1 MDNVAVVV
9 SIERYEELIQ
19 KEERINALDRMLK
32 ADRYITM
39 EDVSSI
45 LEISKKEDTTN
56 ESN

>member
-1 MDNVAVVV
+1 MDNVSVLVR
-9 SIERYEELIQ
+9 IEKYEELIQ

-32 ADRYITM
+32 DGRYITM

>member
-1 MDNVAVVV
+1 MDNVSVLV
-9 SIERYEELIQ
+9 SIEKYEELIQ

-32 ADRYITM
+32 DGRYITM

>member
-1 MDNVAVVV
+1 MDNISVLV
-9 SIERYEELIQ
+9 SIEKYEELIQ

-32 ADRYITM
+32 DGRYITM

>member
-1 MDNVAVVV
+1 MDNVSVLVR
-9 SIERYEELIQ
+9 IEKYEELIQ
-19 KEERINALDRMLK
+19 KEELINALDRMLK
-32 ADRYITM
+32 DGRYITM

>member
-32 ADRYITM
+32 AGRYVIM
-39 EDVSSI
+39 EDVSAI
-45 LEISKKEDTTN
+45 LGISKKEDTAN

>member
-1 MDNVAVVV
+1 MDNVSVLVR
-9 SIERYEELIQ
+9 IEKYEELLQ

-32 ADRYITM
+32 DGRYITM

>member
-1 MDNVAVVV
+1 MDNVSVLV
-9 SIERYEELIQ
+9 SIERYEELLK
-19 KEERINALDRMLK
+19 KEERINTLDRMLK
-32 ADRYITM
+32 AGRYIIM

>member
-1 MDNVAVVV
+1 MDNISVLVR
-9 SIERYEELIQ
+9 IEKYEELIQ

-32 ADRYITM
+32 DGRYITM

>member
-1 MDNVAVVV
+1 MDNVVVVV

-32 ADRYITM
+32 ADLYVSM
-39 EDVSSI
+39 EHVNAI
-45 LEISKKEDTTN
+45 LGISKKEDTDN

>member
-32 ADRYITM
+32 DGRYITM

-45 LEISKKEDTTN
+45 LKISKKEDTTN